1 MKTYLYG
8 CDVLGAELPK
18 TEPTPIAV
26 REVKSNYWVSVG
38 AGLTVTG
45 IIAALGFTYAKLNNK
60 KYSLANFFR
69 SA

>member
-1 MKTYLYG
+1 MKHYLLG
-8 CDVLGAELPK
+8 SCVLGAELPEK
-18 TEPTPIAV
+18 KPEPIAV
-26 REVKSNYWVSVG
+26 REVTSNYWVSVG

-45 IIAALGFTYAKLNNK
+45 IIAALGFTYAKLSHK